1 MKKDSL
7 NIVMLMIFMI
17 CTSLT
22 YAQADNNESTT
33 QDTIVENTKPAFKK
47 YVYLSGNVGLGLLG
61 GDNTQFKLGYNG
73 NIGVGFQFDRYMGIK
88 FNLGYGTLN
97 GGYDNVE
104 LYGGTHNFDLKEL
117 NYFRANFD
125 VTLNLTHLIFGYNPD
140 RKFHIIPHVG
150 LGQMQYRVDILNKDT
165 GNTYYKEGFTSVDS
179 SKDGGI
185 NARKIVATIP
195 FGIEFDFNIN
205 KRWSIYLDLTAN
217 YQDSDWF
224 DGVNGNYLNDWYY
237 SFNLGTNCRLGRIDE
252 EYYEQTC
259 DYWYMTFDGGAA
271 FLFGDNIANFSILR
285 GNVNLGGG
293 YNFRDYYRIY
303 AKIGTGNYRGQRTG
317 EWEITKA
324 TYYTANINFAANVI
338 GLIQKS
344 NDSRIELYP
353 HVGIGQTQYKSAI
366 NYYTE
371 NTQKQVG
378 QNNDYD
384 YNLKGE
390 GINGR
395 RVAMTFP
402 LGIELVYNLNDR
414 TDFYAD
420 VTAYLTQ
427 SDLLD
432 CLVSGKRND
441 AYSTVNIGLRYK
453 FNKACLYD
461 SSDECC
467 MTLEE
472 VKDAIKEA
480 LEEHKPAEQQPGITP
495 EDVKRA
501 VKEALEE
508 YGASQ
513 PKETVI
519 NNNFSDIS
527 FPKSEAQKVKT
538 QTKIE
543 ALDRASLQVINGS
556 AVSKIVI
563 EGYASPEGNSEFNET
578 LALQRAE
585 EAAVLIKQELGE
597 ISDENIEI
605 VSKGADWDGLYASL
619 ANSEI
624 EDKNQIIEKLKSSS
638 NREVTL
644 QELLIT
650 YPQINDLFPQLRRAS
665 IIITTVQ

>member
-1 MKKDSL
+1 MFFVL
-7 NIVMLMIFMI
+7 LAGPMM
-17 CTSLT
+17 T
-22 YAQADNNESTT
+22 YAQSDNETIET
-33 QDTIVENTKPAFKK
+33 DTIIEEVKPAFKK

-73 NIGVGFQFDRYMGIK
+73 SIGFGFQFDKFVGVK
-88 FNLGYGTLN
+88 FNLGYGSLN

-104 LYGGTHNFDLKEL
+104 VYDNVYNLQLEEL
-117 NYFRANFD
+117 NYFKANFD
-125 VTLNLTHLIFGYNPD
+125 ITLNLTHLIFGYNPD
-140 RKFHIIPHVG
+140 RRFHILPHVG
-150 LGQMQYRVDILNKDT
+150 LGQMQYRINLLNKDS
-165 GNTYYKEGFTSVDS
+165 GNTYYKEGFLSEDS

-195 FGIEFDFNIN
+195 FGLEFDFNIN

-252 EYYEQTC
+252 EGPYDQTC
-259 DYWYMTFDGGAA
+259 DYWYMTFDGGAT

-285 GNVNLGGG
+285 GNVNLGAG

-303 AKIGTGNYRGQRTG
+303 AKIGTGNYRGQRS
-317 EWEITKA
+317 EDWEITKA
-324 TYYTANINFAANVI
+324 TYYTANLNFAANII

-344 NDSRIELYP
+344 NDNRIELYP

-366 NYYTE
+366 NHYSE
-371 NTQKQVG
+371 GNQKQVG
-378 QNNDYD
+378 HNNDEE

-414 TDFYAD
+414 TDFYA
-420 VTAYLTQ
+420 VATAYFTQ

-432 CLVSGKRND
+432 CLISGKRND
-441 AYSTVNIGLRYK
+441 AFSTVNVGLRYK
-453 FNKACLYD
+453 FNKACFYD
-461 SSDECC
+461 PSDDCC
-467 MTLEE
+467 MTFDE

-480 LEEHKPAEQQPGITP
+480 LEEQEPVEQQPGITP

-527 FPKSEAQKVKT
+527 FPKNEAQKVKT

-563 EGYASPEGNSEFNET
+563 EGYASPEGDKEFNDQ

-585 EAAVLIKQELGE
+585 EAAALIKQELGE

-619 ANSEI
+619 ENSEI
-624 EDKNQIIEKLKSSS
+624 EDKNQIVGKLKDSS

-644 QELLIT
+644 QELLNT
-650 YPQINDLFPQLRRAS
+650 YPQIRDLFPQLRRAS
-665 IIITTVQ
+665 IIITTMQ